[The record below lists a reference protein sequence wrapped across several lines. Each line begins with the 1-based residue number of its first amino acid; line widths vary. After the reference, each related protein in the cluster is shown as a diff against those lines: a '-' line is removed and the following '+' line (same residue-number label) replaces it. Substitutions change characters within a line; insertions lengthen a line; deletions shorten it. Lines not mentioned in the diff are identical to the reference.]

1 MRGAGIVTQSI
12 KEQGMGLLLL
22 DFCCCPF
29 AIQSFGQLRV
39 SDTVL
44 GKRSQLRLFRKN
56 PEVFYME
63 GFSEIA

>member
-1 MRGAGIVTQSI
+1 MTQSI

-22 DFCCCPF
+22 DFF

-44 GKRSQLRLFRKN
+44 GKRSHLKLFRKN

-63 GFSEIA
+63 GF